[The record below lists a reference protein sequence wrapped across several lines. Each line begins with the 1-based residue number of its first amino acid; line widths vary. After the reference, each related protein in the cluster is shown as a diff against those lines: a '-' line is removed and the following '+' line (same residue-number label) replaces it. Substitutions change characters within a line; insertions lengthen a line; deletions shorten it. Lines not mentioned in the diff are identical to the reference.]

1 MPPLD
6 GVVPVIPTPFSDDES
21 IDESSLRQAIEFVA
35 QRKMAALCLPAYGSE
50 FYKLTDVERE
60 TVVGIAIDQASGK
73 IPVVAQANHPS
84 VKVACDLARRYEQ
97 MGADIVS
104 FAIPRQF
111 GATDADRLDYCGQ
124 IAEAVTCPVLVQD
137 FNPGGPTVGVDFIE
151 TAHQAHPNIA
161 YFKLEEPLVVDKL
174 VQIRNKLGPKVGI
187 LGGWGGYYMIESLPA
202 GICGIMPGV
211 PICDLL
217 AKVYQTHREAN
228 PQAAYELFSKLLP
241 YIAFS
246 LQDFEL
252 FLQMEKRLMV
262 RRGLFK
268 TARCRS
274 LTRTLSVEVSS
285 HLDFLLDQME
295 IVLNDE
301 NLTL

>member
-1 MPPLD
+1 MPTLD

-21 IDESSLRQAIEFVA
+21 IDESSLRQTVAFVA
-35 QRKMAALCLPAYGSE
+35 QRQMAGLCLPAYGSE
-50 FYKLTDVERE
+50 FYKLTDAERE
-60 TVVGIAIDQASGK
+60 TVVGIAIDQANGK
-73 IPVVAQANHPS
+73 IPIVAQANHPS
-84 VKVACDLARRYEQ
+84 VKVACELARGYER

-124 IAEAVTCPVLVQD
+124 IANAVTCPVLIQD
-137 FNPGGPTVGVDFIE
+137 FNPGGPTVGVEFIE
-151 TAHQAHPNIA
+151 AAHHAHPNIA

-174 VQIRNKLGPKVGI
+174 IQVREKLGTKVGV

-217 AKVYQTHREAN
+217 AKVYQTHRMGD
-228 PQAAYELFSKLLP
+228 PQTAYELFSKLLP

-262 RRGLFK
+262 RRGLFE
-268 TARCRS
+268 TTRCRS
-274 LTRTLSVEVSS
+274 LTRTLSAEVSS
-285 HLDFLLDQME
+285 HIDFLLDQIE
-295 IVLNDE
+295 TVLKSEQLNR
-301 NLTL
+301 

>member
-1 MPPLD
+1 MPTLD

-21 IDESSLRQAIEFVA
+21 IDESSLRRTVAFVA
-35 QRKMAALCLPAYGSE
+35 QRQMAGLCLPAYGSE
-50 FYKLTDVERE
+50 FYKLTDAERE

-84 VKVACDLARRYEQ
+84 VKVACDLARGYER
-97 MGADIVS
+97 MGANIVS

-111 GATDADRLDYCGQ
+111 GATDADRLHYCGQ
-124 IAEAVTCPVLVQD
+124 IADAVTCPVLIQD
-137 FNPGGPTVGVDFIE
+137 FNPGGPTVGVEFIE
-151 TAHQAHPNIA
+151 AAHHAHPNIA

-174 VQIRNKLGPKVGI
+174 IQVREKLAGKVGV

-217 AKVYQTHREAN
+217 AKVYKTHRKGD
-228 PQAAYELFSKLLP
+228 PQTAYELFSKLLP

-274 LTRTLSVEVSS
+274 LTRTLSVEVSL
-285 HLDFLLDQME
+285 HLDFLLDQIEM
-295 IVLNDE
+295 VLSTE
-301 NLTL
+301 NLTT